1 MKLIIFTYI
10 IKIGF
15 CESNRNPNI
24 DINVSTEEIET
35 MTTIAQKKTAKKFKK
50 PSKLSYSERRKLAP
64 MAIPS
69 TFRNGVPWDYRL
81 RFFNFANTHPI
92 VAKRQFLFDALH
104 EIDKI
109 YRRGV
114 TCRRNLTDLVYWYGQ
129 LNYDLEINFA
139 LLD

>member
-1 MKLIIFTYI
+1 MIIFTYI

-35 MTTIAQKKTAKKFKK
+35 MTTIAQKKTAKKSKQA
-50 PSKLSYSERRKLAP
+50 PKLSYSERRKLAP

-69 TFRNGVPWDYRL
+69 TFRNGVPMDYRL
-81 RFFNFANTHPI
+81 KFFNLANNYPI
-92 VAKRQFLFDALH
+92 VAKRQFLFDCLH
-104 EIDKI
+104 QIDAI
-109 YRRGV
+109 YRKGI
-114 TCRRNLTDLVYWYGQ
+114 TCKRNLTELQYWYSQ
-129 LNYDLEINFA
+129 LNYDLEIEFS

>member
-1 MKLIIFTYI
+1 MLTQ
-10 IKIGF
+10 
-15 CESNRNPNI
+15 S
-24 DINVSTEEIET
+24 
-35 MTTIAQKKTAKKFKK
+35 KKAKQVKK
-50 PSKLSYSERRKLAP
+50 APKLSYSERRKLAP

-69 TFRNGVPWDYRL
+69 TFRNGVPMDYRL
-81 RFFNFANTHPI
+81 RFFNLANNYPI

-109 YRRGV
+109 YRRGI

-129 LNYDLEINFA
+129 LNFDLEVEFS